1 YPAAIEMLKAALVKA
16 PASGW
21 LHWELSQTLQD
32 DGQVDEARAERDQ
45 ARKDNPRL
53 VAAELSYLA
62 EKERALPGAE
72 RIQRLKALRKI
83 SPESAQ
89 VDWALARAYD
99 EAGLKTEALQA
110 GRAAVA
116 SAGGPAA
123 RVRLAA
129 LYQDHD
135 REAAAAGILATAL
148 RAAPNDEALLQEQA
162 RLSEV
167 KGEAAAVAH
176 YQRVLQMDASAWW
189 YRLRLAELFQ
199 ATGNLK
205 SAAQV
210 LRAGRELRPQD
221 AHVCALLAD
230 VVREIGRSTEA
241 IPLYRVAIP
250 PAPAP

>member
-1 YPAAIEMLKAALVKA
+1 MRTARPSLPCASPPRTAAMGCGCRPIRRTSRKRASPRTKRPTLPPPSSLIPHPWSPPHPSSLIPHPWTTA
-16 PASGW
+16 PP
-21 LHWELSQTLQD
+21 SQ
-32 DGQVDEARAERDQ
+32 
-45 ARKDNPRL
+45 
-53 VAAELSYLA
+53 
-62 EKERALPGAE
+62 
-72 RIQRLKALRKI
+72 I

-89 VDWALARAYD
+89 VDWALAKAYD

-110 GRAAVA
+110 GHAAVA

-123 RVRLAA
+123 IVRLAA

-148 RAAPNDEALLQEQA
+148 RAAPNDEALMQEQA
-162 RLSEV
+162 RLSEA
-167 KGEAAAVAH
+167 KGEAAAIAQ
-176 YQRVLQMDASAWW
+176 YQRVLQTDASAWW

-230 VVREIGRSTEA
+230 VVREMGRSTEA
-241 IPLYRVAIP
+241 I
-250 PAPAP
+250 